1 MIRQEP
7 AGLQDDAAHSL
18 ARGRCREL
26 FPGVGVSECRL
37 RRTEDPVFEHRPHG
51 RAASTGP
58 RSDQGG
64 DLQASSEQERR
75 AIERFYCLPAAPL
88 PSTTAVPDVSPKAA
102 AVTVVP
108 PVPAT
113 TVVPPVPATVPA
125 PVPETTEPQPK
136 QSQSEKDSSSEDS
149 ESSEGE
155 DVEK

>member
-1 MIRQEP
+1 MMLHTVSSVAAVVNFSPGSGCLSVVCAEQRIPCLNIVRTDEQRRLVLGLIREEISKRVRNRN
-7 AGLQDDAAHSL
+7 D
-18 ARGRCREL
+18 
-26 FPGVGVSECRL
+26 
-37 RRTEDPVFEHRPHG
+37 
-51 RAASTGP
+51 
-58 RSDQGG
+58 
-64 DLQASSEQERR
+64 
-75 AIERFYCLPAAPL
+75 ERFYCLPAAPL